1 MEIQFETGYLL
12 KQGDCDSLANSATR
26 QMLAGSGVS
35 GAIYGAAGPQLRAWG
50 KALGPTKGAFD
61 SVKA

>member
-35 GAIYGAAGPQLRAWG
+35 SAIYGAAGPQLRA
-50 KALGPTKGAFD
+50 
-61 SVKA
+61 